1 MKDIYIMAGGPA
13 EHVPDLA
20 AFKQPEIWVGA
31 DKGISTLLAHDIKP
45 NIVFGDFD
53 SIDQKSLTSIKDIE
67 KYEYPAEK
75 DDTDLGLAFYWALQQ
90 NPDRIRIFGN
100 TGGRLDHTLAGIQL
114 LLQDHTLRSKT
125 IVEIIDESNVLAAYL
140 PGEYS
145 IAQLAPYKYISFF
158 SMTPA
163 VNDLTLRGFKY
174 SLTNKEVR
182 LGDTL
187 CVSNELIL
195 ESGNF
200 SFTYGILLMVRS
212 MDKKNSI

>member
-20 AFKQPEIWVGA
+20 TFEKPEIWVGA

-53 SIDQKSLTSIKDIE
+53 SIDSESLIAIKDIE

-75 DDTDLGLAFYWALQQ
+75 DDTDLGLAFHWALQQ
-90 NPDRIRIFGN
+90 SPDRIRIFGN
-100 TGGRLDHTLAGIQL
+100 TGGRIDHTLAGVQL
-114 LLQDHTLRSKT
+114 LLQDHTLHSKT
-125 IVEIIDESNVLAAYL
+125 IAEIIDDSNLIAAYL

-145 IAQLAPYKYISFF
+145 VAQLSTYKYISFF
-158 SMTPA
+158 SMTYT
-163 VNDLTLRGFKY
+163 VKDLTLRGFKY
-174 SLTNKEVR
+174 PLNDKEIK

-200 SFTYGILLMVRS
+200 SFTSGILLMVRS
-212 MDKKNSI
+212 TDKKTSN

>member
-13 EHVPDLA
+13 EYVPDLSTI
-20 AFKQPEIWVGA
+20 KKPELWVGV
-31 DKGISTLLAHDIKP
+31 DKGISTLLENNIEP

-53 SIDQKSLTSIKDIE
+53 SIDQGSLLAIKNIE
-67 KYEYPAEK
+67 KYEYPSEK
-75 DDTDLGLAFYWALQQ
+75 DDTDLGLAFSWALQQ
-90 NPDRIRIFGN
+90 KSERVRIFGN
-100 TGGRLDHTLAGIQL
+100 TGGRMDHTLAGVQL
-114 LLQDHTLRSKT
+114 LLQDYSLQSET
-125 IVEIIDESNVLAAYL
+125 IVEIVDDRNVITAFP

-145 IAQLAPYKYISFF
+145 IERLAPYKYISFF
-158 SMTPA
+158 SMTSH

-174 SLTNKEVR
+174 PLTNKKIR

-195 ESGNF
+195 ENGNF

-212 MDKKNSI
+212 MD